1 MEGKRC
7 GRCRCYGGSQII
19 GEYGG
24 EDSEKYSSL
33 GYILKVEPIEPY

>member
-1 MEGKRC
+1 MEGLDAMA
-7 GRCRCYGGSQII
+7 GSQII

-33 GYILKVEPIEPY
+33 GYILKAEPIEPY